1 MLLVRC
7 PGGGS
12 GVCRSF
18 GGATG
23 IDKMSLWR
31 AENKLGHFK
40 SNDLS
45 RNSYENKKP
54 LWNTRERIRNFYKN
68 RSGNPA

>member
-7 PGGGS
+7 PGGRT
-12 GVCRSF
+12 GVSKSSCS
-18 GGATG
+18 AAG

-31 AENKLGHFK
+31 AENKLGYFK

-54 LWNTRERIRNFYKN
+54 LWNTRERIRNFNKN